1 MKLINI
7 GFGNAVNAD
16 RILAVAGPESAP
28 ISARGKRA
36 ENAH

>member
-28 ISARGKRA
+28 KN
-36 ENAH
+36 E